1 MKTKLI
7 TIIAFLLLS
16 ASMANAQI
24 ADKAKL
30 SFTVLGGIN
39 FSNLTGTDY
48 AGDQLEN
55 NLLVGY
61 HVGVNVQIPL
71 VPQFY
76 FQPGFVFNT
85 KGAKKTVDP
94 VTSTYKLSYI
104 ELPLNFL
111 YKGLLGNGHVI
122 VGFGPYIG
130 YAIGGKV
137 VSEGGAVSLETDIEF
152 KNPVEAGDPIVV
164 TYFKPIDIGGN
175 VFAGYEMAG
184 GLFAQMNGQ
193 LGMIKINPE
202 DKRIAEGKTA
212 IKNTG
217 FGFSVGY
224 RF

>member
-7 TIIAFLLLS
+7 TILAVLLLS
-16 ASMANAQI
+16 ASMADAQI
-24 ADKAKL
+24 EDKAKL

-55 NLLVGY
+55 DLLVGY
-61 HVGVNVQIPL
+61 HFGVNVQIPI

-85 KGAKKTVDP
+85 KGAKNTADP

-104 ELPLNFL
+104 ELPLSFV
-111 YKGLLGNGHVI
+111 YKGLLGSGHVI
-122 VGFGPYIG
+122 VGFGPYVG
-130 YAIGGKV
+130 LATGGKV
-137 VSEGGAVSLETDIEF
+137 VSKGGDVSLETDIEF
-152 KNPVEAGDPIVV
+152 KNSVEAGDPLLV
-164 TYFKPIDIGGN
+164 TYFRPLDIGGN

-193 LGMIKINPE
+193 LGMVKINPD
-202 DKRIAEGKTA
+202 DKRFPEGKTA